1 MIIDLTLQTGK
12 APTSPLGEIREYVN
26 ASSVFFL
33 RGVPQ
38 AVGKWRITAVQVTA
52 AHPDNSIAS
61 AECVQAG
68 TCWTGTIH
76 GSTLP
81 GRSAKGFTISAS
93 GIDENGETVTGYV
106 LAIGDLAIIDRD
118 GSITPG
124 QTTYYAHL
132 LDTIPATP
140 KKGDL
145 AAFDG
150 VYKLHNGEAWISLGA
165 DVAREYA
172 EAAQAA
178 KTAAETAQGKA
189 EAAKTAAETA
199 QGKAEAAETGAVNA
213 KADAV
218 AAKTAAETAQG
229 KAEAAET
236 GAVNAKAD
244 ALQAKSDAESARD
257 LAQGYKADALQAKVD
272 TLEAKSDTLQAKSDA
287 QTAKTGA
294 ETAQGKAETAQGK
307 AEAAQGS
314 AESAAGDARADKT
327 AAQAAQQAAEA
338 ARDRA
343 EAAANYVVNW
353 DPELNV
359 PYIYVPAE

>member
-61 AECVQAG
+61 AECVQTGA
-68 TCWTGTIH
+68 CWTGTIH

-132 LDTIPATP
+132 LDSIPATP

-145 AAFDG
+145 ANFDG
-150 VYKLHNGEAWISLGA
+150 VYKLYNGEAWISLGA
-165 DVAREYA
+165 DIAREYA
-172 EAAQAA
+172 EAALAAKTAAETAQGKAELAETGAVNAKVAALAA

-189 EAAKTAAETA
+189 EAA
-199 QGKAEAAETGAVNA
+199 QGSAEAAQADAADSKRIAGQAETSAVNA
-213 KADAV
+213 AVRAEQGALDAV
-218 AAKTAAETAQG
+218 AAKVDAVAAKGSAEAASAAATLAKTAAETAQG
-229 KAEAAET
+229 KAELAET
-236 GAVNAKAD
+236 GAVAAKGSAE
-244 ALQAKSDAESARD
+244 AASAAAILAKGS
-257 LAQGYKADALQAKVD
+257 
-272 TLEAKSDTLQAKSDA
+272 
-287 QTAKTGA
+287 
-294 ETAQGKAETAQGK
+294 
-307 AEAAQGS
+307 AEAAQ
-314 AESAAGDARADKT
+314 A
-327 AAQAAQQAAEA
+327 AAEA

>member
-61 AECVQAG
+61 AECVQTGA
-68 TCWTGTIH
+68 CWTGTIH

-150 VYKLHNGEAWISLGA
+150 VYKLYNGEAWISLGA
-165 DVAREYA
+165 DIAREYA
-172 EAAQAA
+172 EAAQ
-178 KTAAETAQGKA
+178 
-189 EAAKTAAETA
+189 AAKTAAETA

-213 KADAV
+213 KAD
-218 AAKTAAETAQG
+218 
-229 KAEAAET
+229 
-236 GAVNAKAD
+236 
-244 ALQAKSDAESARD
+244 
-257 LAQGYKADALQAKVD
+257 
-272 TLEAKSDTLQAKSDA
+272 
-287 QTAKTGA
+287 
-294 ETAQGKAETAQGK
+294 
-307 AEAAQGS
+307 
-314 AESAAGDARADKT
+314 
-327 AAQAAQQAAEA
+327 AEA